1 MNRKH
6 KYIYVIYNLK
16 TKEYICSYNY
26 KDLLRY
32 RNRGSYML
40 GERWTTP
47 LKAKCI

>member
-16 TKEYICSYNY
+16 TKEYVCSYNY
-26 KDLLRY
+26 QDLLKY
-32 RNRGSYML
+32 RNNGSTWF
-40 GERWTTP
+40 GERYTMP